1 MLVISGNINQDFCKL
16 YNTSCNKTQTAHS
29 SIHRWIGQ
37 SLGIK
42 SHGRLLQ
49 MNRTQLLRFLGL
61 PGWCESLAEESP
73 NVRSREVVDDSQ
85 VDQNTDSAEEVPESY
100 LNYGVDDRQGENH
113 DSHRPCP
120 ALSGKRAPAFS

>member
-1 MLVISGNINQDFCKL
+1 MGDF
-16 YNTSCNKTQTAHS
+16 
-29 SIHRWIGQ
+29 
-37 SLGIK
+37 
-42 SHGRLLQ
+42 LQ

-113 DSHRPCP
+113 DSHVHAQPFP
-120 ALSGKRAPAFS
+120 ESAPQPSANQKMPTSTEKTPSEARTVATLLVVTYATS